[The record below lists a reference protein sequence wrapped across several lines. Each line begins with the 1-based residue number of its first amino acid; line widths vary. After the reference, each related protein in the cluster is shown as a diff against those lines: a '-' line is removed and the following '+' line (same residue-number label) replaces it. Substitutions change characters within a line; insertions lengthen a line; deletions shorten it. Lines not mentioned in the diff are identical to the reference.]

1 MLYKNPIIP
10 GYNPDP
16 SICRVGDDFYLVN
29 STFEFFPGVP
39 IYHSKNLINWEL
51 TGYCLNRRSQ
61 LELEGCRNSGG
72 IYAPT
77 IRFHNGIFYM
87 ITTNVTDKGN
97 FIVHTDNIKGDW
109 SEPVWIDQGGID
121 PSLFWDDDDR
131 CYYCSTGILDGIRGI
146 VAFEINP
153 MTGEILSDKKLISE
167 GCGGQCAEG
176 PHIYKKDGCYYLFIA
191 EGGTEYAHRE
201 TVQRSANIFGPY
213 TPCPHNPIISH
224 KEYKKSEIQA
234 TGHAD
239 LVDDA
244 NGNWWLV
251 FLGIRR
257 FSHALLHNLGRE
269 TFLAPVS
276 WSDDGWPVAGYNG
289 NGTVELVMDAPL
301 PAADHDI
308 TKKNQ
313 YIVKEGD
320 AITNPSLYT
329 KGGHIFKDTV
339 PTNSYGIKTAAEISS
354 SIIGKTAL
362 LADHSIHISL
372 SEDKLDRRLQYTR
385 NPESGNYIHNP
396 AAGSLTLKGTDISL
410 NEPGKSPTILS
421 FKQPEFTTT
430 LTAVMNPAK
439 TSARRSGIA
448 AYYNN
453 DYHYEIYIGNDSD
466 GKYIGFYK
474 HIHDMGAE
482 LSRIPLNIESD
493 NPAYVIFKID
503 TDREG
508 YTFSYAIADT
518 CSASAKTAFRQI
530 GFGLN
535 AGLST
540 EGTRTM
546 TFTGTLFSLFAE
558 AGDGVFENTIDVV
571 INPDVDYNL

>member
-39 IYHSKNLINWEL
+39 IYHSKNLVNWEL
-51 TGYCLNRRSQ
+51 IGYCLTRRSQ

-77 IRFHNGIFYM
+77 IRHHDGTFYM
-87 ITTNVTDKGN
+87 ITTNVTNKGN
-97 FIVHTDNIKGDW
+97 FIVHTNDIRGEW
-109 SEPVWIDQGGID
+109 SEPAWIDQGGID
-121 PSLFWDDDDR
+121 PSLFWDDDGR
-131 CYYCSTGILDGIRGI
+131 CYYCSTGILDGVRGI

-176 PHIYKKDGCYYLFIA
+176 PHIYKKDNYYYLFIA

-201 TVQRSANIFGPY
+201 TAQRSKNVFGPY

-269 TFLAPVS
+269 TFLAPVT
-276 WSDDGWPVAGYNG
+276 WDEEGWPVVGYNG

-301 PAADHDI
+301 PGCIPAS
-308 TKKNQ
+308 TP
-313 YIVKEGD
+313 YIIKDGD
-320 AITNPSLYT
+320 ALANPSLFT
-329 KGGHIFKDTV
+329 KGGHIYK
-339 PTNSYGIKTAAEISS
+339 NSINSNENNIITAEAAANSV
-354 SIIGKTAL
+354 IGKEAL
-362 LADHSIHISL
+362 VSDHSIHIDFNKD
-372 SEDKLDRRLQYTR
+372 ELDLRLQYTR
-385 NPESGNYIHNP
+385 NPEYSNYIHNP
-396 AAGSLTLKGTDISL
+396 ASGSLTLKGTNISL
-410 NEPGKSPTILS
+410 NEPGKSPTVLS

-430 LTAVMNPAK
+430 LTAAMNIAG
-439 TSARRSGIA
+439 TNARRSGIA

-453 DYHYEIYIGNDSD
+453 DYHYEIYIGSDSH

-482 LSRIPLNIESD
+482 LARIPLDSID
-493 NPAYVIFKID
+493 NNSEKNAYVLFRID

-508 YTFSYAIADT
+508 YTFSYAVTDT
-518 CSASAKTAFRQI
+518 CNTNARVAFQPI
-530 GFGLN
+530 GSGLN

-558 AGDGVFENTIDVV
+558 EGDGVFENMVDLI
-571 INPDVDYNL
+571 INPDVDYKL